1 MDCRVEPDN
10 DRVGVT
16 QGSKLLNDKP
26 SLRPVLGGAHNDA
39 TDYTKHFAAKP
50 QPLTLEQAAW
60 ITPPSQLVDTE
71 GMIDVPRL
79 RAYRLNRLRAQM
91 VAHDL
96 AAVILLE
103 PLSIRYAVG
112 VRNCALFQTH
122 ILAGYLFVPA
132 EGPVVYFDTEPGR
145 ETGKQLETIDEIRDD
160 VLPLSYMFAGNRQE
174 EWCKAWAA
182 QLADLIERHCGGET
196 RIGVERAGAGAQQA
210 LEALGYRVVDPGPAL
225 GEARKIK
232 SPEEILCM
240 NQTIAVAEDGMSRMR
255 DALRP
260 GIRETQ
266 LWSHMWNALI
276 EGGGEWID
284 YRLLAS
290 GHRTNPWQQE
300 ASSRMVRA
308 GDLLVFDCGMV
319 GPWAY
324 GADISR
330 AFHCGPGKPSEQQ
343 KLLYTQAWKEI
354 RHNAE
359 LLQPGASFREI
370 VEKRYRQP
378 EQIGCQ
384 PYPVMA
390 HGLGMADEYPVIY
403 YPVDERFQFEGEIEP
418 GMVMTVESYVGE
430 QGGVEGVKLEDQLV
444 ITESGPIV
452 LSRYPFEEALLLEDA

>member
-1 MDCRVEPDN
+1 MGERLRAVN
-10 DRVGVT
+10 D
-16 QGSKLLNDKP
+16 GSSIQSGP
-26 SLRPVLGGAHNDA
+26 RASTNDA
-39 TDYTKHFAAKP
+39 TDYSKTFAAKP
-50 QPLTLEQAAW
+50 QPLSLEQAAW

-71 GMIDVPRL
+71 GLIDVPRL
-79 RAYRLNRLRAQM
+79 RAYRLNRLRAQIA
-91 VAHDL
+91 AHGL
-96 AAVILLE
+96 GAVVLLE
-103 PLSIRYAVG
+103 PLSIRYATG

-122 ILAGYLFVPA
+122 IQAGYLFVPA
-132 EGPVVYFDTEPGR
+132 EGPVVYFDSEPGR
-145 ETGKQLETIDEIRDD
+145 ETGKQLETIDEVRDD
-160 VLPLSYMFAGNRQE
+160 VLPLSYMFTGYRQQ

-182 QLADLIERHCGGET
+182 QIGDLVAQHCGGET

-210 LEALGYRVVDPGPAL
+210 LEALGFTVVDPAPAL

-266 LWSHMWNALI
+266 LWSHMWQALI

-330 AFHCGPGKPSEQQ
+330 AFHCGPGKPSERQ
-343 KLLYTQAWKEI
+343 KQLYTQAWLEI

-370 VEKRYRQP
+370 VERRYVQP
-378 EQIGCQ
+378 AHIGAQ

-403 YPVDERFQFEGEIEP
+403 YPVDERFQFDGVLEP

-444 ITESGPIV
+444 ITESGPIL
-452 LSRYPFEEALLLEDA
+452 LSRYPFEEALLLETA